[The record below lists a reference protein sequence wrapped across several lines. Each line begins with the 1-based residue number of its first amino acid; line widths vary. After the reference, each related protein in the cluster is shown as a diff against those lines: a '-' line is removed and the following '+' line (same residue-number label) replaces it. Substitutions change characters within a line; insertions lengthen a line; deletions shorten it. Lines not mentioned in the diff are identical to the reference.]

1 MTEKDTKNTAIDNGI
16 TPDELP
22 DELKTRR
29 DKERDERAERVR
41 AKFLATKERYP
52 FLRPSR
58 IAVIVAQTELPL
70 GDGVKTSQGVI
81 NIIKKLGLWAGQR
94 KYNRKS
100 C

>member
-1 MTEKDTKNTAIDNGI
+1 MTENTTKNATIDNGI

-58 IAVIVAQTELPL
+58 VAAIVAQSEQRL
-70 GDGVKTSQGVI
+70 GDGVKTHQGVI
-81 NIIKKLGLWAGQR
+81 NIIKRLGLWEGQR
-94 KYNRKS
+94 KYTRK
-100 C
+100 

>member
-1 MTEKDTKNTAIDNGI
+1 MTEKDTKNAAIDNGI

-29 DKERDERAERVR
+29 DKEAEQRAERVR
-41 AKFLATKERYP
+41 AKFLELKHKYP
-52 FLRPSR
+52 SLRPSR
-58 IAVIVAQTELPL
+58 IAVLVAKTELDL

-81 NIIKKLGLWAGQR
+81 NIIKKLKLWSGQR